1 MSVYNNNKNL
11 IIIIMLIMTNGGA
24 IKFQLAKMR
33 KHMCF
38 TVYNQESATSVLL
51 ILTRWFYNKSQ
62 TKKKK
67 QNHSSIGVLFTGL
80 GLLRLR
86 FLKCVF
92 HRFCFFF
99 FKFWYDDGDPP
110 FHIGIPQA
118 PMLLSHALKH
128 GRTLWQMSQT
138 ASTSRNLS
146 CHVCCSKP
154 PMWLQLRGPERRSA
168 LDVEKNSPCV
178 WLWFLSSLILSTVR
192 LLRLTGWHIF
202 SQPECNDIY

>member
-1 MSVYNNNKNL
+1 MVRKQINNHNPFQNSRCIKDWKKRNACLWKTFIMSVYNNNKNL

-99 FKFWYDDGDPP
+99 F
-110 FHIGIPQA
+110 
-118 PMLLSHALKH
+118 
-128 GRTLWQMSQT
+128 
-138 ASTSRNLS
+138 
-146 CHVCCSKP
+146 
-154 PMWLQLRGPERRSA
+154 
-168 LDVEKNSPCV
+168 
-178 WLWFLSSLILSTVR
+178 
-192 LLRLTGWHIF
+192 
-202 SQPECNDIY
+202 